1 MGMSSEG
8 KLHMTTWLPL
18 YLAGLSHIA
27 GLYSAYY
34 WWESSRTTFKLS
46 PGFTLDG
53 EVAVSAAEV
62 QTYLNRVGAL
72 NARAA
77 LGAAVAVVFI
87 TIAAVLNSWPG

>member
-1 MGMSSEG
+1 
-8 KLHMTTWLPL
+8 MTTWLPL

-34 WWESSRTTFKLS
+34 WWASSRMAFKFT

-53 EVAVSAAEV
+53 EMAVSAAEV

-77 LGAAVAVVFI
+77 LGAAVAVVLI
-87 TIAAVLNSWPG
+87 TTAAVLSSWPG